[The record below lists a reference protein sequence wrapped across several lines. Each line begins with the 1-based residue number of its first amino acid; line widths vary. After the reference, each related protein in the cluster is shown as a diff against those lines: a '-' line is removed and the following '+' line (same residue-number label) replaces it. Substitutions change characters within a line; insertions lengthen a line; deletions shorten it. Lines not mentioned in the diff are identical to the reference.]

1 MEHRCYLTITK
12 NPLEDAFT
20 TNILTTLISG
30 RLVKRDITD
39 GITEFENT
47 IRKVQHIITAAGIG
61 IEMLQNEEVVRL
73 LNEYYNLGNRQ
84 ILKDISFEKDFIRIG
99 DNEVVIYNTIASDV
113 EMPSE
118 IDSQANIDEF
128 FDRSVTYPI
137 GIGLAYPHMVN
148 TIIRK
153 NDPNKVNKDLS
164 RKREKILSMTFKSR
178 ENEQLVIE
186 YDNCLSAQLDSGSIL
201 VYVSQNVMLWGKGE
215 ALVKAEN
222 QLNNALTK
230 MEVFVQRNFNCAN
243 VFWACTPG
251 NAADLPLSEYQIQFS
266 DTASLFFPIET
277 NPKNSGIEGV
287 KFSENEIM
295 VFLSPLIFGTHP

>member
-1 MEHRCYLTITK
+1 LLFNDLHDAFIH
-12 NPLEDAFT
+12 DAFT

-47 IRKVQHIITAAGIG
+47 IRKVQHIITAAGIEVE
-61 IEMLQNEEVVRL
+61 ILQNESLVQL
-73 LNEYYNLGNRQ
+73 LNEYYNLGSRY
-84 ILKDISFEKDFIRIG
+84 ILKDMSFEKDSIRI
-99 DNEVVIYNTIASDV
+99 IYNTIAADI

-118 IDSQANIDEF
+118 IDSQANVDEF

-137 GIGLAYPHMVN
+137 GIGLAYPHIVN

-153 NDPNKVNKDLS
+153 NDPNKLIKMLS
-164 RKREKILSMTFKSR
+164 RKREKILSMTFF
-178 ENEQLVIE
+178 
-186 YDNCLSAQLDSGSIL
+186 LSAQLDSGSIP
-201 VYVSQNVMLWGKGE
+201 VYISQNVMLWGKGE
-215 ALVKAEN
+215 SLVKAEN

-251 NAADLPLSEYQIQFS
+251 NAADLPESEYQIQFS
-266 DTASLFFPIET
+266 DTASLDYQ
-277 NPKNSGIEGV
+277 S
-287 KFSENEIM
+287 
-295 VFLSPLIFGTHP
+295 